1 MPSFWIRSWIRRFK
15 LIAGFDLTLEAVMPS
30 ANTSPDLLWREE
42 GRGRNDSGSWEGA
55 GVSVDP
61 EDSQDALQ
69 FLCFLCF
76 YYFIAF

>member
-1 MPSFWIRSWIRRFK
+1 M
-15 LIAGFDLTLEAVMPS
+15 LS

-42 GRGRNDSGSWEGA
+42 GRGRNDRGSWEGA

-61 EDSQDALQ
+61 EDSRDALQ